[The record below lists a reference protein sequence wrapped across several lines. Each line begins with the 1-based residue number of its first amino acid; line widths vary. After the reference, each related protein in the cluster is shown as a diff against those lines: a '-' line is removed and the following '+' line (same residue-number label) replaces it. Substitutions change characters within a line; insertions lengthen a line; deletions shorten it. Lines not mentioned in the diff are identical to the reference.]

1 MTGKNMLTPAHRRS
15 PLTTAHRLLLSTPY
29 DNVSGIEFIPG
40 VSTKPK
46 LPYNRGMPL
55 PILKTPVESDLI
67 RLFHRMTLHYTQ
79 HLGET
84 TPLDVG
90 TAISNPSLS
99 AVYDANVVLDAA
111 LPEGVSAEDAFMEAN
126 THFAQQGCVCHK
138 WVMNPSAK
146 SEATKPLVDYL
157 LERGAGVMTSD
168 ILYLAKQP
176 QAKVRE
182 ISGLRIIPARASYR
196 HAKELAEQSSVEEWD
211 CPELADA
218 HMLHLDDPHVDALI
232 ALRDGQPIAGVAVL
246 AVGEGGLI
254 EDVYV
259 APEVRRQ
266 GVGRTMMSRAMEI
279 CARSLFKHVML
290 AVLPDNAPAQALY
303 ASLGF
308 KKIGVFTSYCPGGA
322 PTKKSPFS
330 PSRSVQG

>member
-1 MTGKNMLTPAHRRS
+1 
-15 PLTTAHRLLLSTPY
+15 
-29 DNVSGIEFIPG
+29 
-40 VSTKPK
+40 
-46 LPYNRGMPL
+46 MPL

-90 TAISNPSLS
+90 TAIANPKLS
-99 AVYDANVVLDAA
+99 AVYDANMVLDAA
-111 LPEGVSAEDAFMEAN
+111 LPDGVSVEDAVMEAN
-126 THFAQQGCVCHK
+126 THFAQQGSVCHK

-146 SEATKPLVDYL
+146 PETTKPLVDYL
-157 LERGAGVMTSD
+157 LERGAGQQPAD
-168 ILYLAKQP
+168 ILYLAKQS
-176 QAKVRE
+176 QSVVRE
-182 ISGLRIIPARASYR
+182 IGGLRIIPARASYR
-196 HAKELAEQSSVEEWD
+196 QARELAEQAANETWS
-211 CPELADA
+211 CPQLADA
-218 HMLHLDDPHVDALI
+218 AMLHLDDPHVDALI
-232 ALRDGQPIAGVAVL
+232 ALRDGKPIASVLVL

-254 EDVYV
+254 EKVYV
-259 APEVRRQ
+259 VPEARRQ

-308 KKIGVFTSYCPGGA
+308 KKIGTFTAYCPGGL
-322 PTKKSPFS
+322 PGRKCGK
-330 PSRSVQG
+330 